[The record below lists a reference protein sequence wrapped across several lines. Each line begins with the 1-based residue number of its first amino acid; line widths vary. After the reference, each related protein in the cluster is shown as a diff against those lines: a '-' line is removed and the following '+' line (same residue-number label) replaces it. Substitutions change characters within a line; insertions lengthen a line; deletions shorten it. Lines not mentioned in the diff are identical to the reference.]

1 MKRRTLT
8 FPALLA
14 LLLAGAVP
22 PLIAQTVNDDA
33 DGPGRGV
40 ARLSLMNGEVS
51 VRRGDSGDW
60 VAAAINAPLM
70 TEDRVFSGPRSRA
83 EVQLDYYHRIRLAE
97 DTEVRLSDIENG
109 RYLLQLARGTAT
121 FSALKGGDAQVEIST
136 PAAAVRPVA
145 YGSYRITVG
154 PDGTAEITV
163 RSGEV
168 EIYTPSGTQRL
179 KSGRTMLVRNGENG
193 EPVFQMVAAI
203 GKDDWDRFNDA
214 RDKELRRGLE
224 TYRYVSR
231 DIYGAEDLYGNGD
244 WVEVAPYGRVWRPYV
259 AIGWAPYRYGRWS
272 WVDYYGWSWV
282 SYDPWGWAPYHYGR
296 WFNHGGRWCWY
307 PGAYIGA
314 RHYWSPGLVAW
325 FGWGSG
331 GIGIGFGGG
340 WGHMGWVPL
349 APYDPFHRWWG
360 RNSYHGYRD
369 GRGYNNLTV
378 VNNVNITNVY
388 RNARISNAISVSE
401 GGDFSRGMRGQ
412 AFRGNS
418 SELSRASLMRGGV
431 PVTPQRDSLRFA
443 DREVRAV
450 PAARNAGAGNERFY
464 SRTAARSVD
473 RVPFERQR
481 EAMQGAE
488 RRTASDGRRTGE
500 GVETTRGG
508 NVRGGVDSGTGRT
521 DGGRNARTA
530 EENRGGW
537 RTAGEPATTRGRGG
551 DTNVGEGRTAAP
563 RTGEATGAT
572 TRSGWRSFGNP
583 AGGRTTGGEPAGART
598 SGEPAG
604 ARTGRSADAVR
615 GGEASNSD
623 SRGAWRGF
631 GDPGR
636 GARNEST
643 VRTGDATG
651 GSRTSG
657 NARSAEGAAGR
668 SDSGRAT
675 WSTRG
680 GDTSGREATGTGA
693 ARSESGRSSE
703 TWSTRGGSDRGSAP
717 ARVESPRSET
727 RSAEPARSSPPA
739 RSESPSRTES
749 PRTGGRGNNDM
760 AGARSSAPSSTGSG
774 FVSGG
779 SGQRWSTRSS
789 EAGSSRSFGSTGGST
804 AMSEPR
810 SGSRGNWSTGG
821 GETGS
826 RSSMGRS
833 ETYGG
838 GSSGMSTS
846 RSMPS
851 TRSMESSRSYGG
863 SSRSYGGG
871 GMSAPSMG
879 SRSSGGFGGG
889 GGMSSSGGM
898 RSGGGMSSGGRSSGG
913 GGTSGGGRSSG
924 GGGGRSG
931 GGGRR

>member
-8 FPALLA
+8 FPALLT

-22 PLIAQTVNDDA
+22 PMTAQTANEDA

-83 EVQLDYYHRIRLAE
+83 EVQFDYYHRVRLAE

-109 RYLLQLARGTAT
+109 RYLIQLARGTAT

-154 PDGTAEITV
+154 PDGAAEITV

-179 KSGRTMLVRNGENG
+179 KSGRTMMVRNGANG
-193 EPVFQMVAAI
+193 EPVFQLVAAI

-214 RDKELRRGLE
+214 RDRELRRGLE

-244 WVEVAPYGRVWRPYV
+244 WVDVAPYGRVWQPYV

-272 WVDYYGWSWV
+272 WIDYYGWSWV

-296 WFNHGGRWCWY
+296 WFNHGGRWSWY
-307 PGAYIGA
+307 PGAYGHG

-325 FGWGSG
+325 FGWGG
-331 GIGIGFGGG
+331 GGVGIGIGGG
-340 WGHMGWVPL
+340 WNRMGWVPL

-360 RNSYHGYRD
+360 RDYYRGYRN
-369 GRGYNNLTV
+369 GNVYNNVHV
-378 VNNVNITNVY
+378 VNNVNIMNVY
-388 RNARISNAISVSE
+388 RNARVTNAISMHD
-401 GGDFSRGMRGQ
+401 GDFSRGMKGQ

-418 SELSRASLMRGGV
+418 DELGRASLMRGAV
-431 PVTPQRDSLRFA
+431 PVTPQRESLRFS
-443 DREVRAV
+443 DRDARAM
-450 PAARNAGAGNERFY
+450 PAARSAAGGNERFY
-464 SRTAARSVD
+464 SRTAARGVD
-473 RVPFERQR
+473 RVPFDRQR
-481 EAMQGAE
+481 EAMQNAD
-488 RRTASDGRRTGE
+488 RRTASDGRRGGE
-500 GVETTRGG
+500 GIETSRGGNTRGG
-508 NVRGGVDSGTGRT
+508 IDNANGRT
-521 DGGRNARTA
+521 DAGRNARTA
-530 EENRGGW
+530 EESRGGW
-537 RTAGEPATTRGRGG
+537 RTAGEPATTRGRGAE
-551 DTNVGEGRTAAP
+551 TNVGEGRTAAP
-563 RTGEATGAT
+563 RSGEAGGAT
-572 TRSGWRSFGNP
+572 TRGGWRSFGDP
-583 AGGRTTGGEPAGART
+583 AGGRTT

-604 ARTGRSADAVR
+604 ARTGGAADGAR
-615 GGEASNSD
+615 GGEAANSD
-623 SRGAWRGF
+623 SRGASRGF

-636 GARNEST
+636 GSRSEST
-643 VRTGDATG
+643 VRTGDAG
-651 GSRTSG
+651 QGSRGSG
-657 NARSAEGAAGR
+657 TARSAEGSTSR
-668 SDSGRAT
+668 SDSGRGT

-680 GDTSGREATGTGA
+680 GDTSGRESTGSGAGRSDA
-693 ARSESGRSSE
+693 ARGESGSA
-703 TWSTRGGSDRGSAP
+703 RGGSDRGSAP
-717 ARVESPRSET
+717 ARVESQRSETPRSETPRSET
-727 RSAEPARSSPPA
+727 RSSEPARTSAPA

-749 PRTGGRGNNDM
+749 PRTSGRGNDDM
-760 AGARSSAPSSTGSG
+760 AGARSSAPVSTGSG
-774 FVSGG
+774 FASSG
-779 SGQRWSTRSS
+779 SSQRWSTRSS
-789 EAGSSRSFGSTGGST
+789 GMGEASSSRNYGSTGGSS
-804 AMSEPR
+804 AMSDSR

-821 GETGS
+821 GETSS
-826 RSSMGRS
+826 RSMSSGRS
-833 ETYGG
+833 ESYGG

-851 TRSMESSRSYGG
+851 TRSMDSRPGSSG

-871 GMSAPSMG
+871 GGMSAPSSS
-879 SRSSGGFGGG
+879 SRSGGSYGGA
-889 GGMSSSGGM
+889 
-898 RSGGGMSSGGRSSGG
+898 GGMSSGGRSSGG
-913 GGTSGGGRSSG
+913 GGMSGGGRSSG
-924 GGGGRSG
+924 GGGGRSSG